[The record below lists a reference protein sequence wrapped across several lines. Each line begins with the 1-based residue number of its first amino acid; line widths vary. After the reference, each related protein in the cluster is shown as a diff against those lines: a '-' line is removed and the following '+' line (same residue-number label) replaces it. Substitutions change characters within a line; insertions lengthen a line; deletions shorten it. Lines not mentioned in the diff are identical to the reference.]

1 LRKYYETQ
9 TNHPG
14 PEELLLLENAIK
26 KDKTKIRQWF
36 SMQRFKDKALKN

>member
-1 LRKYYETQ
+1 LRIYYETQ

-14 PEELLLLENAIK
+14 PEELLLLEKAIK